1 MSTNE
6 NYNNQEHHHM
16 TKEELLDYLVSN
28 MIEDN
33 GVYKILVN
41 RKEIENDPQ
50 LYHLYFRKDLKTMEL
65 EIPEDGKT
73 IHVKLVQEIVQ
84 DDTAGS
90 ECITV
95 IFSPEIG
102 KRIMREKNK
111 NAN

>member
-6 NYNNQEHHHM
+6 NYNNQEYHHM
-16 TKEELLDYLVSN
+16 TKEELLDYLVNN

-73 IHVKLVQEIVQ
+73 IHEKLVQEIVQ
-84 DDTAGS
+84 DDAAGS

>member
-6 NYNNQEHHHM
+6 NYNNQEYHHM

-50 LYHLYFRKDLKTMEL
+50 LYHLYFRKDLKTMEF
-65 EIPEDGKT
+65 INSRRRKNDPCKISTGNC
-73 IHVKLVQEIVQ
+73 
-84 DDTAGS
+84 AG
-90 ECITV
+90 
-95 IFSPEIG
+95 
-102 KRIMREKNK
+102 
-111 NAN
+111 